1 MTVTPSPYARKGKAP
16 RPSGNIVPLREVPDD
31 GATRATGA
39 LPPVAWELLDLARAA
54 GLAARLTWCVGW
66 TRVIEVRP
74 DALPGS
80 EVDCEMSGEASDER
94 PGDSVVCPGCETKRK
109 VRIDGTWPKHGFKG
123 GRHKVDRATH
133 SLVLRVRG
141 LLWVGWENV
150 VGQDAQGRDVPR
162 GWTPVRGQLLGP
174 DRIIRQ
180 CTQTAAR
187 RLLKAT
193 KERAA

>member
-1 MTVTPSPYARKGKAP
+1 MSVTPEAFARKGKP
-16 RPSGNIVPLREVPDD
+16 VRPSGNIVPMREVPDD

-66 TRVIEVRP
+66 TAVLEP
-74 DALPGS
+74 DGS
-80 EVDCEMSGEASDER
+80 GELTATGKPRRAEVDR
-94 PGDSVVCPGCETKRK
+94 PM
-109 VRIDGTWPKHGFKG
+109 
-123 GRHKVDRATH
+123 H

-150 VGQDAQGRDVPR
+150 VGQVDGRDVPR
-162 GWTPVRGQLLGP
+162 GWEPVRGQLLGP
-174 DRIIRQ
+174 DRIVRQ

-193 KERAA
+193 LEQAERVRRAGVAS

>member
-1 MTVTPSPYARKGKAP
+1 MSVAPEAFARKGKP
-16 RPSGNIVPLREVPDD
+16 VRPSGNIVPMREVPDD

-66 TRVIEVRP
+66 TAVLEP
-74 DALPGS
+74 DGS
-80 EVDCEMSGEASDER
+80 GELTATGKPRRAEVDR
-94 PGDSVVCPGCETKRK
+94 PM
-109 VRIDGTWPKHGFKG
+109 
-123 GRHKVDRATH
+123 H

-150 VGQDAQGRDVPR
+150 IGQVDGRDVPR
-162 GWTPVRGQLLGP
+162 GWEPVCGQLLGP
-174 DRIIRQ
+174 DRIVRQ

-193 KERAA
+193 LEQAERARRAS